1 MIAILIKED
10 DSVDYV
16 KGIGAVLIEK
26 NGVLTLLKGSLE
38 IGKILELNFKETYK
52 SIEVV
57 EDKLAKEV

>member
-1 MIAILIKED
+1 MIVILIKED

-26 NGVLTLLKGSLE
+26 NGVVTLLKGSLKK
-38 IGKILELNFKETYK
+38 GKIIESNFKEKYK